1 MSSSKPLLECLALTP
16 DGEDAFVGRHQVI
29 PSGRAYGGE
38 LVAQAQVAMSRTVG
52 DDRRVHS
59 LHGYFLRAGDVNLET
74 RWEVQRLRDG
84 RNFSARAVSGRQGD
98 RVLFHA
104 MASFQVPGA
113 GAEHQEPIPDLPD
126 PDSLPTAE
134 QMLTGEAVRDAQYWS
149 HDRSFDIRHSP
160 TAIYTAADGERRRRQ
175 TVWLKA
181 WDALPD
187 DPALHRSALA
197 YVCDYTLLEPVLR
210 EHGAAW
216 ADDGVVTASLDHAM
230 WWHHDGRMDGWVAL
244 VQESPVALRGL
255 GLGTARLYAQDGFLL
270 ASVVQEGLVHLP
282 RRPEQP

>member
-1 MSSSKPLLECLALTP
+1 MNTAKPLLEALILTP
-16 DGEDAFVGRHQVI
+16 DGGDTFVGHHQVI

-38 LVAQAQVAMSRTVG
+38 LVAQAQVAMTHTVG

-59 LHGYFLRAGDVNLET
+59 LHGYFLRAGDVHLPT
-74 RWEVQRLRDG
+74 RWVVQRLRDG
-84 RNFSARAVSGRQGD
+84 RNFSARTVQGVQGD

-104 MASFQVPGA
+104 MASFYVPGA
-113 GAEHQEPIPDLPD
+113 GVEHQEPMPDLPD
-126 PDSLPTAE
+126 PETLPTSE
-134 QMLTGEAVRDAQYWS
+134 QVLTGSTTRDTQYWS

-160 TAIYTAADGERRRRQ
+160 TAIYTAADGEPTRRQ
-175 TVWLKA
+175 TVWLRA
-181 WDALPD
+181 WETLPD

-210 EHGAAW
+210 QHGAAW
-216 ADDGVVTASLDHAM
+216 ADDGVFTASLDHAM

-255 GLGTARLYAQDGFLL
+255 GLGTARLYAQTGELL
-270 ASVVQEGLVHLP
+270 ASVVQEGLVHVP
-282 RRPEQP
+282 